1 MTNLPNHP
9 VLYEIN
15 TWAWLNELSR
25 QAGRPVTL
33 GSVPDETWDALSAW
47 GFDAVWLMGVWE
59 RSPAG
64 IRIAMQNE
72 GLVAEFRRALPD
84 FTPEDV
90 AGSPYCIRNYSV
102 DERLGGPKGLAA
114 ARQALSE
121 RGMGLVLDFV
131 PNHVAPDHPWVTAH
145 PEYFVLGDTGD
156 LARAPADFIQA
167 GESVIARGRDP
178 YFAPWPDVVQL
189 NAFNPGLREA
199 IIATLTGIA
208 SQCDGV
214 RCDMAML
221 FLNNIFVQTWSNR
234 AGAPPVTEYWT
245 DVIGAVK
252 AAQPGFIFMAEAYW
266 DKEWE
271 LQQLGF
277 DYCYDKRLYDRLA
290 QENAQAVQGHLHAS
304 LDYQARL
311 VRFIEN
317 HDEPR
322 AAATF
327 SPDKQRAAAL
337 TVATQ
342 MGLRLFHEGQ
352 LEGRKVK
359 LPVFLARRPDE
370 PVDAVLQDFYRRLL
384 GALRLEALH
393 TGEWRLCDCSGWPDN
408 ASFQNL
414 VAWSWRKDAAFV
426 LVVVNLSGT
435 PAQGQVHLPWKD
447 LTGRLW
453 QLTDRLTGQS
463 FERSGNEMLG
473 PGLYV
478 DLQPWGAHFFT
489 T

>member
-189 NAFNPGLREA
+189 NAFNPGLRKA
-199 IIATLTGIA
+199 IIDSLTDIA

-221 FLNNIFVQTWSNR
+221 FLNNIFVQTWGLR

-290 QENAQAVQGHLHAS
+290 QESAQAVQGHLHAS

-370 PVDAVLQDFYRRLL
+370 PMDAVLQDFYRRLL

-393 TGEWRLCDCSGWPDN
+393 TGEWRLCYCSGWPDN

-414 VAWSWRKDAAFV
+414 VAWSWRKDATFV
-426 LVVVNLSGT
+426 LVVVNLSGA

>member
-25 QAGRPVTL
+25 QAGHPVTL
-33 GSVPDETWDALSAW
+33 GSVPGETWDALSAW

-72 GLVAEFRRALPD
+72 GLVAEFHRALPD

-90 AGSPYCIRNYSV
+90 AGSPYCIRRYSV
-102 DERLGGPKGLAA
+102 DEQLGGPKGLAA
-114 ARQALSE
+114 ARQALST
-121 RGMGLVLDFV
+121 RGIGLVLDFV
-131 PNHVAPDHPWVTAH
+131 PNHVAPDHPWVTEH
-145 PEYFVLGDTGD
+145 PEYFVLGDAAD
-156 LARAPADFIQA
+156 LARAPAEFIQA

-178 YFAPWPDVVQL
+178 YFSPWQDVVQL
-189 NAFNPGLREA
+189 NAFDPGLRQA
-199 IIATLTGIA
+199 IIATLTDIA

-221 FLNNIFVQTWSNR
+221 FLNDIFVQTWGKR
-234 AGAPPVTEYWT
+234 AGTRPAAEYWT
-245 DVIGAVK
+245 EVIGAVK
-252 AAQPGFIFMAEAYW
+252 AAHPGFVLMAEAYW

-290 QENAQAVQGHLHAS
+290 HESAEAVQGHLRAG

-327 SPDKQRAAAL
+327 TPDKQRAAAL

-342 MGLRLFHEGQ
+342 MGMRLFHEGQ
-352 LEGRKVK
+352 FEGRKVK

-370 PVDAVLQDFYRRLL
+370 ALDAALQDFYRRLL
-384 GALRLEALH
+384 GGLRLEALH

-414 VAWSWRKDAAFV
+414 VAWSWRKDGAFA
-426 LVVVNLSGT
+426 LVVVNLSGA
-435 PAQGQVHLPWKD
+435 PAQGQVHLPWED
-447 LTGRLW
+447 LAGRSW
-453 QLTDRLTGQS
+453 HLTDRLTSQS
-463 FERSGNEMLG
+463 FERDGSEMRH

>member
-15 TWAWLNELSR
+15 TWAWLNELSL

-189 NAFNPGLREA
+189 NAFNPGLRKA
-199 IIATLTGIA
+199 IIDSLTDIA

-221 FLNNIFVQTWSNR
+221 FLNNIFVQTWGLR

-370 PVDAVLQDFYRRLL
+370 PMDAVLQDFYRRLL

-393 TGEWRLCDCSGWPDN
+393 TGEWRLCYCSGWPDN

-414 VAWSWRKDAAFV
+414 VAWSWRKDATFV
-426 LVVVNLSGT
+426 LVVVNLSGA